1 MSEDLLAASWFRD
14 RENDRTY
21 HEKRDK
27 ILILFFHA
35 PYIVVTSYRFLNLF
49 CQGPLCLKA
58 GKREDPGNKVAK
70 FRRPGGMAAKPSHDV
85 AAILKYFIC
94 LEDVFAISGN

>member
-27 ILILFFHA
+27 IFILFFHA
-35 PYIVVTSYRFLNLF
+35 PYIVVNSYRFLNLF

-58 GKREDPGNKVAK
+58 GKREDPGNKVANSADQEAWLLSHHIMW
-70 FRRPGGMAAKPSHDV
+70 RP
-85 AAILKYFIC
+85 F
-94 LEDVFAISGN
+94 